1 MKDKEKELE
10 LLKQLPA
17 QRRIELLEEK
27 VADLENLLGQIWEQA
42 SIINHIADNIQKAIA
57 PDESDLFK
65 SGSSKLK

>member
-17 QRRIELLEEK
+17 QRRIELLEDR

-42 SIINHIADNIQKAIA
+42 SIINHIANNIQKAIA

-65 SGSSKLK
+65 LGSSKLK